1 MKKLFI
7 IFLFVFIVMVSA
19 YAQTSPE
26 ITGRIWTGGGKASW
40 GMTYNEAMDEIKG
53 VRESYYDIIEKDSTI
68 SFLGQIS
75 QYEAIITYGFYKGS
89 LIHVEC
95 FINPQNQL
103 HQGRNNNYSFI
114 KELLTIDL
122 GNPKMNKML
131 WKNNMYQSDPEKW
144 DLAVHQGHLR
154 YLTAFKKDNTLVECK
169 MLGKEIPSATYIKYS
184 YFKWALYQAKKLRDR

>member
-1 MKKLFI
+1 MRAEFADFVTLDQSAGYRKLI
-7 IFLFVFIVMVSA
+7 RKVPIGAV
-19 YAQTSPE
+19 
-26 ITGRIWTGGGKASW
+26 
-40 GMTYNEAMDEIKG
+40 
-53 VRESYYDIIEKDSTI
+53 
-68 SFLGQIS
+68 
-75 QYEAIITYGFYKGS
+75 
-89 LIHVEC
+89 LI
-95 FINPQNQL
+95 
-103 HQGRNNNYSFI
+103 NNYSFI

-154 YLTAFKKDNTLVECK
+154 YVTAFKKDNTLVECK